1 MVARLLSPWN
11 FSQLMNSSLGLSD
24 DCWPEFKLAARLS
37 ESSPFTGYVHVSSPR
52 PILNLEFCNSA
63 FSTTFHSNMEVKAQ
77 LNIVYGQTDF
87 AVNLGTNWS
96 LNKPFLKVLWPLWLL
111 RKNDRKWLADL
122 CRVLIWDC
130 RGILVKEQND
140 EIPHSLLGWV
150 APLNPTPGR
159 TPLRGFSPERM
170 NFIFYLLSS
179 FALRWISYHFKIVT
193 AMIPV
198 PVGWVARLLPWQLSC
213 CKTIPDSLYHQLW
226 KWRPLSGLCVLQQR
240 WNTLKRRNVR
250 MLTAY

>member
-1 MVARLLSPWN
+1 M
-11 FSQLMNSSLGLSD
+11 
-24 DCWPEFKLAARLS
+24 
-37 ESSPFTGYVHVSSPR
+37 
-52 PILNLEFCNSA
+52 
-63 FSTTFHSNMEVKAQ
+63 
-77 LNIVYGQTDF
+77 
-87 AVNLGTNWS
+87 
-96 LNKPFLKVLWPLWLL
+96 LWPLWLL

-130 RGILVKEQND
+130 RGILLKGQND

-150 APLNPTPGR
+150 VPLNPTPGR

-170 NFIFYLLSS
+170 NFILYLLSS
-179 FALRWISYHFKIVT
+179 FALRWISYHFKFKMVMV
-193 AMIPV
+193 MIPV
-198 PVGWVARLLPWQLSC
+198 PVGWVARLLPWRLSC

-250 MLTAY
+250 MLIAYCLLNQQTALLKKRYTVRSFCAVSSQESITLWCQLTEQTGIHDTVSAHPVWKDDKGVGFSVILPNQVGSLDH

>member
-1 MVARLLSPWN
+1 M
-11 FSQLMNSSLGLSD
+11 
-24 DCWPEFKLAARLS
+24 
-37 ESSPFTGYVHVSSPR
+37 
-52 PILNLEFCNSA
+52 
-63 FSTTFHSNMEVKAQ
+63 
-77 LNIVYGQTDF
+77 
-87 AVNLGTNWS
+87 
-96 LNKPFLKVLWPLWLL
+96 LWPLWLL

-130 RGILVKEQND
+130 RGILLKGQND

-170 NFIFYLLSS
+170 NFTFYLLSS
-179 FALRWISYHFKIVT
+179 FALRWISYHFKMVM

-198 PVGWVARLLPWQLSC
+198 PVGWVARLLPWRLSC

-240 WNTLKRRNVR
+240 WNTLRRRNVR
-250 MLTAY
+250 RMLIALSNKRLCLRSVTLGLFFHQFLLKSRWSKLKVYWRRIFH